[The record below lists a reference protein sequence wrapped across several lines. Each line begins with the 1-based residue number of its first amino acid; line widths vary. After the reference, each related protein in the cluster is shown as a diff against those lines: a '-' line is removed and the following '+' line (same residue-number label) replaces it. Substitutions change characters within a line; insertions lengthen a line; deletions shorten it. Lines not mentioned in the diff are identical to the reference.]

1 MTCIR
6 AYTFQGCTSLKEVTL
21 SGNLESI
28 GASAFKYCPSL
39 ANIYMKAETPPSFA
53 YYEGGF
59 TDSTFT
65 TCKLH
70 VPKGCVEAYRQ
81 ADVWK
86 KFTTIAE
93 ME

>member
-1 MTCIR
+1 MSYKYCCCI
-6 AYTFQGCTSLKEVTL
+6 SLKEVTL
-21 SGNLESI
+21 SSNLKSI
-28 GASAFKYCPSL
+28 GASAFRDCPSL

-65 TCKLH
+65 TCKLY

-93 ME
+93 I